1 MLNIRRMD
9 YLKCDGKR
17 LSARLGGWAKRMA
30 EREGRPFVFDRRVK
44 DKNGW
49 AMRQLEESPVT
60 EGLVAVLSTMETCP
74 TFALR
79 LGF

>member
-1 MLNIRRMD
+1 
-9 YLKCDGKR
+9 
-17 LSARLGGWAKRMA
+17 MA